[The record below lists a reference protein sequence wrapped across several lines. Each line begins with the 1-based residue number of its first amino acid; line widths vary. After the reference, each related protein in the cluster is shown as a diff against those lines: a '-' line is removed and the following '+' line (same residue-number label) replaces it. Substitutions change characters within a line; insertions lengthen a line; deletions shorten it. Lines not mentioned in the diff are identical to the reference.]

1 MEYSRFVGRTLGQYR
16 LEAPLGKG
24 GMASVYRAYQA
35 SMDRYVAIK
44 VMTPEIADDPN
55 FVERFQREARTIGRL
70 EHPHILPVIDFGVSD
85 GIYYIVMRYM
95 DGGSLDDRLRQRR
108 LRVDEIVHYL
118 DQIASALDYAHQR
131 GVIHRDLKPNN
142 VLLDRANNCYL
153 TDFGIARIEGAE
165 RKLTATGSVMGTP
178 AYMSPE
184 QAMGRPVD
192 GRSDIYALGVMLYEM
207 VTGRLPFT
215 ADTTAALIF
224 QHVYELPP
232 SARQF
237 APELPE
243 AIDALFNR
251 ALAKTPEARHNTAQE
266 LADHFAQIFGIRSAP
281 AKAQQPANDK
291 TVIGEAI
298 APPTTILQPSA
309 AAREVPTPPRE
320 RTVAVGSPLASGTA
334 TAVEQPKRGAPVAL
348 LGILAVVLLALGGGA
363 FFLIDQNERTAQ
375 TATAQTALAAQN
387 STNTAVALATDAQA
401 TLIAL
406 SATPT
411 PTLTETPSA
420 TPSFTPSATFTPTPN
435 ATETLIAARLAT
447 ADALETAQ
455 ALQTQ
460 RALDAAQTATALSAT
475 QTVQAI
481 LDATAAFVQ
490 ERLQTAE
497 AVALAL
503 TAAANATSTAEANAA
518 LTQTALALLPTA
530 TPTRTSTPT
539 RTNTPTRTATRTPNF
554 DPLATLTAA
563 ARLLETATLR
573 PTPVAELTGAI
584 RELTFNDL
592 SEGIQVLRAR
602 GIIPSDAMLIAV
614 PVVTEPP
621 LMRGNFDEENVF
633 YLEPFSRARF
643 YDFLLSVDVSIGAPE
658 DAIDKTSCGIYMAAT
673 NEEYGRIDLLDADMA
688 VFHYLRT
695 QGYRLTTRVN
705 ETWADI
711 ALASG
716 RSPAIRTGD
725 GQRNRL
731 TLVMVKDTLSVYIN
745 GVLVTQTSDP
755 IFARG
760 GSIGYFM
767 IRGTKGFGH
776 DCNFQSVQLW
786 RLN

>member
-1 MEYSRFVGRTLGQYR
+1 
-16 LEAPLGKG
+16 
-24 GMASVYRAYQA
+24 
-35 SMDRYVAIK
+35 
-44 VMTPEIADDPN
+44 
-55 FVERFQREARTIGRL
+55 
-70 EHPHILPVIDFGVSD
+70 
-85 GIYYIVMRYM
+85 
-95 DGGSLDDRLRQRR
+95 
-108 LRVDEIVHYL
+108 
-118 DQIASALDYAHQR
+118 
-131 GVIHRDLKPNN
+131 
-142 VLLDRANNCYL
+142 
-153 TDFGIARIEGAE
+153 
-165 RKLTATGSVMGTP
+165 
-178 AYMSPE
+178 
-184 QAMGRPVD
+184 
-192 GRSDIYALGVMLYEM
+192 
-207 VTGRLPFT
+207 
-215 ADTTAALIF
+215 
-224 QHVYELPP
+224 
-232 SARQF
+232 
-237 APELPE
+237 
-243 AIDALFNR
+243 
-251 ALAKTPEARHNTAQE
+251 
-266 LADHFAQIFGIRSAP
+266 
-281 AKAQQPANDK
+281 
-291 TVIGEAI
+291 
-298 APPTTILQPSA
+298 
-309 AAREVPTPPRE
+309 
-320 RTVAVGSPLASGTA
+320 
-334 TAVEQPKRGAPVAL
+334 
-348 LGILAVVLLALGGGA
+348 
-363 FFLIDQNERTAQ
+363 
-375 TATAQTALAAQN
+375 
-387 STNTAVALATDAQA
+387 
-401 TLIAL
+401 
-406 SATPT
+406 
-411 PTLTETPSA
+411 
-420 TPSFTPSATFTPTPN
+420 
-435 ATETLIAARLAT
+435 
-447 ADALETAQ
+447 
-455 ALQTQ
+455 
-460 RALDAAQTATALSAT
+460 
-475 QTVQAI
+475 
-481 LDATAAFVQ
+481 VQ

-530 TPTRTSTPT
+530 TPTRT
-539 RTNTPTRTATRTPNF
+539 NTPTRTATRTPLF

-563 ARLLETATLR
+563 ARLLETATPR
-573 PTPVAELTGAI
+573 PTPVAELPGVI

-621 LMRGNFDEENVF
+621 LMRGNVDDENVF

-673 NEEYGRIDLLDADMA
+673 NEVYGRRDLLDADMA

-725 GQRNRL
+725 GERNRL